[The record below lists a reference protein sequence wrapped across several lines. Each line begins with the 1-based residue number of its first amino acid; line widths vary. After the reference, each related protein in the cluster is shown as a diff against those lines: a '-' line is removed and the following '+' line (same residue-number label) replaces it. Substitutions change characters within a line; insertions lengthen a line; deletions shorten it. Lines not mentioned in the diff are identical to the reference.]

1 MINPLIAMI
10 LLPIVLGMITFML
23 PKKVRILPEALAF
36 IGAVILLGL
45 SVLSL
50 FNDNMHW
57 QMNDLSILNCDFLSK
72 IILLACGF
80 FGLILLFYAIR
91 TIQNSQRQFYG
102 TCLVTLG
109 AAAGTVLSSHLMLLL
124 IFWGIL
130 AVTLYLLIL
139 TGNDKAPAAARKSLI
154 LVGGSDAL
162 MLLGI
167 GLIFILTKSFSMEDN
182 TILLS
187 GFWPHVAFICL
198 LVGIMAKTGA
208 MPMHTWIPDTAESAP
223 IVATAFLPAAL
234 DKLIGIYLLVR
245 FSLSIFKFSAGA
257 NLFLMILGAVT
268 ILGGVM
274 MALVQ
279 HDMKRLLAYHAV
291 SQVGYMILGIGTG
304 TIIGI
309 AGGFFHMLNN
319 TLYKSCL
326 FLVGG
331 AVEKRTG
338 TTDLHHL
345 GNLANAMPLTFAA
358 FLISAF
364 AISGIPPLN
373 GFASKWMVYQGLI
386 ALGKSGDSLWMI
398 WLLAAMFGSGLTL
411 ASFMKL
417 THSVFL
423 GSPSQNILNR
433 KIREV
438 DGFMLTPMLI
448 LSILCLI
455 SGIFVYN
462 LPVQNILNPIFGEIE
477 WIGIWSS
484 GWASVLLI
492 IGAGMGLVF
501 YFIGNFKRIREVD
514 HFVGGEN
521 IPVEERITGTH
532 FYDTIKELKILSF
545 LYKKA
550 EEKVFDI
557 YDICRQWTINTAS
570 RLQKAHTGFLSLYV
584 AWILGGAVILFLILS
599 GI

>member
-1 MINPLIAMI
+1 MMNPLIAMI
-10 LLPIVLGMITFML
+10 LLPLVLGMITFIL
-23 PKKVRILPEALAF
+23 PKKVRILPAAMAFAGAF
-36 IGAVILLGL
+36 IL
-45 SVLSL
+45 LSL
-50 FNDNMHW
+50 SILCLFKGNIQW
-57 QMNDLSILNCDFLSK
+57 QMNNLLLLNCDILSK
-72 IILLACGF
+72 IILFACGF
-80 FGLILLFYAIR
+80 FGLILLLYAVR
-91 TIQNSQRQFYG
+91 TIQKYHRQFYG
-102 TCLVTLG
+102 ACLLTLG
-109 AAAGTVLSSHLMLLL
+109 AAAGTVLANHLILLL

-139 TGNDKAPAAARKSLI
+139 CGNDKAPAAARKSLI

-167 GLIFILTKSFSMEDN
+167 GLIFTLTQSFSIDQSVS
-182 TILLS
+182 LS
-187 GFWPHVAFICL
+187 GFWPHVAFVCL
-198 LVGIMAKTGA
+198 LIGIMAKAGA
-208 MPMHTWIPDTAESAP
+208 MPMHTWIPDAAESAP
-223 IVATAFLPAAL
+223 IIATAFLPAAL
-234 DKLIGIYLLVR
+234 DKLIGIYLLAR
-245 FSLSIFKFSAGA
+245 FSLSLFEFSEGA
-257 NLFLMILGAVT
+257 NLLLMILGAVT

-274 MALVQ
+274 MALIQ

-304 TIIGI
+304 TVIGI

-326 FLVGG
+326 FLVAG

-338 TTDLHHL
+338 TTDLHKL
-345 GNLANAMPLTFAA
+345 GNLANVMPLTFAA
-358 FLISAF
+358 FLVSAF

-398 WLLAAMFGSGLTL
+398 WLIAAMFGSGLTL

-423 GSPSQNILNR
+423 GSPSQNILDR
-433 KIREV
+433 KIKEV
-438 DGFMLTPMLI
+438 DGLMLTPMLV

-455 SGIFVYN
+455 SGIFVYS
-462 LPVQNILNPIFGEIE
+462 LPVQKILTPIFGEIS
-477 WIGIWSS
+477 WVGIWSS
-484 GWASVLLI
+484 GWASILLMIGVGIGLI
-492 IGAGMGLVF
+492 I

-514 HFVGGEN
+514 HFVGGEQ
-521 IPVEERITGTH
+521 IPVEERITGIH
-532 FYDTIKELKILSF
+532 FYDTIKDLKLLSMI
-545 LYKKA
+545 YKKA
-550 EEKVFDI
+550 EARLFDI
-557 YDICRQWTINTAS
+557 YEICRQWTLNTATL
-570 RLQKAHTGFLSLYV
+570 LQDAHTGFLSLYV